1 MFSSTE
7 YGGSGSG
14 GVVGEEWLGWSSK
27 AGLGSGSVGL
37 GSGRAGMGS

>member
-7 YGGSGSG
+7 YGGNGSG
-14 GVVGEEWLGWSSK
+14 GLVWEEWLGRSSK
-27 AGLGSGSVGL
+27 AGVGSGSVGL

>member
-14 GVVGEEWLGWSSK
+14 GVVGEEWLGRSSK
-27 AGLGSGSVGL
+27 AGVGSGSVGL
-37 GSGRAGMGS
+37 GSGRVGMGS